1 MGIASIVSSCPKQF
15 YIYGIFKISENCFVL
30 EALVKFIN
38 IEMCFLHDRNCNKIS
53 GIKKF
58 LTFS

>member
-1 MGIASIVSSCPKQF
+1 MGIANIVSSCPKQF

-38 IEMCFLHDRNCNKIS
+38 IEMGL
-53 GIKKF
+53 
-58 LTFS
+58 